1 MFRDRRDAGTRLASK
16 LLKYR
21 DNKDVLVLAL
31 PRGGVMTGYET
42 ARALGVP
49 MDVLIV
55 RKLGVPWQPELAA
68 GALSETGALV
78 LNKLVVS
85 GYKISKKFLEKE
97 VSRQK
102 EEISR
107 RIELYRNG
115 KDIAGLEDKI
125 IILVDDGV
133 ATGATM
139 KAAVETLR
147 EAKITKLVVAIP
159 VSPADTAEELRGI
172 SDEFVC
178 METHGDF
185 LAVGNY
191 YQDFTEVSDEE
202 VVGLLER
209 SKKERGNLIVIA
221 EDPEGVRDKTITT

>member
-1 MFRDRRDAGTRLASK
+1 MFLDRRDAGAKLASK
-16 LLKYR
+16 LLKYK
-21 DNKDVLVLAL
+21 DNKDVLVLGL

-42 ARALGVP
+42 ARALRVP

-55 RKLGVPWQPELAA
+55 RKIGVPWQPELAA
-68 GALSETGALV
+68 GALSETGALAI
-78 LNKLVVS
+78 NKLVMS
-85 GYKISKKFLEKE
+85 GYKISKEFLEKE

-115 KDIAGLEDKI
+115 KGLAGLEDKI
-125 IILVDDGV
+125 IILIDDGV

-147 EAKITKLVVAIP
+147 EAKIRKLVVALP
-159 VSPADTAEELRGI
+159 VSPGDTAEELRGM

-178 METHGDF
+178 IETHDDL

-191 YQDFTEVSDEE
+191 YQDFTQVSDEE
-202 VVGLLER
+202 VVDLLER
-209 SKKERGNLIVIA
+209 SKKEKG
-221 EDPEGVRDKTITT
+221 

>member
-1 MFRDRRDAGTRLASK
+1 MFLDRRDAGAKLASK
-16 LLKYR
+16 LLKYK

-31 PRGGVMTGYET
+31 PRGGVMTGYEA
-42 ARALGVP
+42 ARALRVP
-49 MDVLIV
+49 MDALIV
-55 RKLGVPWQPELAA
+55 RKIGVPWQPELAA

-78 LNKLVVS
+78 INKLVVS
-85 GYKISKKFLEKE
+85 GYKISKEFLEKE

-115 KDIAGLEDKI
+115 KGIAGLEDKI
-125 IILVDDGV
+125 VILIDDGV

-147 EAKITKLVVAIP
+147 EAKIRKLVVAIP
-159 VSPADTAEELRGI
+159 VSPADTAEELRGM

-178 METHGDF
+178 IETHDDF

-191 YQDFTEVSDEE
+191 YQDFTQVSDEE
-202 VVGLLER
+202 VVDLLER
-209 SKKERGNLIVIA
+209 SKKEKG
-221 EDPEGVRDKTITT
+221 

>member
-1 MFRDRRDAGTRLASK
+1 MFLDRRDAGAKLASK
-16 LLKYR
+16 LLKYK

-42 ARALGVP
+42 ARALRVP

-55 RKLGVPWQPELAA
+55 RKIGVPWQPEFAA

-78 LNKLVVS
+78 INKLVVS
-85 GYKISKKFLEKE
+85 GYKISKEFLEKE

-115 KDIAGLEDKI
+115 KGIAGLEDKI
-125 IILVDDGV
+125 IILIDDGA

-139 KAAVETLR
+139 KAAVETLG
-147 EAKITKLVVAIP
+147 EAKIMKLVVALP
-159 VSPADTAEELRGI
+159 VSPVDTAEELRGM
-172 SDEFVC
+172 SDEVVC
-178 METHGDF
+178 IETHDDF

-191 YQDFTEVSDEE
+191 YQDFTQVSDEE
-202 VVGLLER
+202 VVDLLER
-209 SKKERGNLIVIA
+209 SKKEKG
-221 EDPEGVRDKTITT
+221 

>member
-1 MFRDRRDAGTRLASK
+1 MFLDRRDAGAKLASK
-16 LLKYR
+16 LLKYK

-42 ARALGVP
+42 ARALRVP

-55 RKLGVPWQPELAA
+55 RKIGVPWQPEFAA

-78 LNKLVVS
+78 INKLVVS
-85 GYKISKKFLEKE
+85 GYKISKEFLEKE

-115 KDIAGLEDKI
+115 KGIAGLEDKI
-125 IILVDDGV
+125 IILIDDGA

-139 KAAVETLR
+139 KAAVETLG
-147 EAKITKLVVAIP
+147 EAKIMKLVVALP
-159 VSPADTAEELRGI
+159 VSPVDTAEELRGM

-178 METHGDF
+178 IETHDDF

-191 YQDFTEVSDEE
+191 YQDFTQVSDEE
-202 VVGLLER
+202 VVDLLER
-209 SKKERGNLIVIA
+209 SKKEKG
-221 EDPEGVRDKTITT
+221 

>member
-1 MFRDRRDAGTRLASK
+1 MFLDRRDAGAKLAPK
-16 LLKYR
+16 LLKYK

-42 ARALGVP
+42 ALALRVP

-55 RKLGVPWQPELAA
+55 RKIGVPWQPELAA

-78 LNKLVVS
+78 INKLVVS
-85 GYKISKKFLEKE
+85 GYKISKEFLEKE

-115 KDIAGLEDKI
+115 KGIACLEDKI
-125 IILVDDGV
+125 IILIDDGV

-147 EAKITKLVVAIP
+147 EAKIRKLVVALP
-159 VSPADTAEELRGI
+159 VSPADTAEELRGM

-178 METHGDF
+178 IETHDDF

-191 YQDFTEVSDEE
+191 YQDFTQVSDEE
-202 VVGLLER
+202 VVDLLER
-209 SKKERGNLIVIA
+209 LKKEKG
-221 EDPEGVRDKTITT
+221 

>member
-1 MFRDRRDAGTRLASK
+1 MFLDRRDAGAKLASK
-16 LLKYR
+16 LLKYK

-42 ARALGVP
+42 ARALRVP

-55 RKLGVPWQPELAA
+55 RKIGVPWQPELAA

-78 LNKLVVS
+78 INKLVVS
-85 GYKISKKFLEKE
+85 GYKISKEFLEKE

-115 KDIAGLEDKI
+115 KGIAGLEDKI
-125 IILVDDGV
+125 IILIDDGA

-139 KAAVETLR
+139 KAAVETLG
-147 EAKITKLVVAIP
+147 EAKIMKLVVAIP
-159 VSPADTAEELRGI
+159 VSPADTAEELRGM

-178 METHGDF
+178 IETHDDF

-191 YQDFTEVSDEE
+191 YQDFTQVSDEE
-202 VVGLLER
+202 VVDLLER
-209 SKKERGNLIVIA
+209 SKKEKG
-221 EDPEGVRDKTITT
+221 

>member
-1 MFRDRRDAGTRLASK
+1 MFLDRRDAGAKLASK
-16 LLKYR
+16 LLKYK
-21 DNKDVLVLAL
+21 DKKDVLVLAL
-31 PRGGVMTGYET
+31 PRGGVMTGYDT
-42 ARALGVP
+42 ARALRVP

-55 RKLGVPWQPELAA
+55 RKIGVPWQPEFAA

-78 LNKLVVS
+78 INKLVVS
-85 GYKISKKFLEKE
+85 GYKISKEFLEKE

-115 KDIAGLEDKI
+115 KGIAGLEDKI
-125 IILVDDGV
+125 IILIDDGA

-139 KAAVETLR
+139 KAAVETLG
-147 EAKITKLVVAIP
+147 EAKIMKLVVALP
-159 VSPADTAEELRGI
+159 VSPVDTAEELRGM

-178 METHGDF
+178 IETHDDF

-191 YQDFTEVSDEE
+191 YQDFTQVSDEE
-202 VVGLLER
+202 VVDLLER
-209 SKKERGNLIVIA
+209 SKKEKG
-221 EDPEGVRDKTITT
+221 

>member
-1 MFRDRRDAGTRLASK
+1 MFLDRRDAGSKLASK
-16 LLKYR
+16 LLKYK

-31 PRGGVMTGYET
+31 PRGGVVTGYEV

-49 MDVLIV
+49 LDVLIV
-55 RKLGVPWQPELAA
+55 RKIGVPWQPELAA

-78 LNKLVVS
+78 INKLVVS
-85 GYKISKKFLEKE
+85 GYRISKEFLEKE

-115 KDIAGLEDKI
+115 KGIAGLEDKI
-125 IILVDDGV
+125 IILIDDGV

-147 EAKITKLVVAIP
+147 EAKIGKLVVALP
-159 VSPADTAEELRGI
+159 VSPADTAEELRRM

-178 METHGDF
+178 IETHDDF

-191 YQDFTEVSDEE
+191 YQDFTQVSDEE
-202 VVGLLER
+202 VVDLLER
-209 SKKERGNLIVIA
+209 SKKEKG
-221 EDPEGVRDKTITT
+221 